1 MSYLVFV
8 AVFTWVVFNSQG
20 EAAFMMVNDIFTA
33 LSSFEAITSIADW
46 WTFHDKVF
54 SAVVFPNTWYNGQDL
69 DKQLLGNVNGKYA
82 LMGAVG
88 LRQQRVKTD
97 SCKIRDRFQSVT
109 NLCLEDMSSS
119 TEDRAPYGSPIGGS
133 TLLTYQYKTA
143 AELGCRVGCVYSGYF
158 KIYHGG
164 GFVEPLP
171 SARSNMTLTKVK
183 TRLDDLKA
191 GLWVD
196 EQTRV
201 LFTEFTV
208 YNIQTDLVATVTL
221 SLEMN
226 AAGGIAPFIK
236 VLPIKIGHLFPSEG
250 SITSMAAEGLILL
263 MVLAYTLQALWDWR
277 KLGWKGY
284 WANGWHYFD
293 WVNFFLFYVAFSFRY
308 SAMINAAE
316 LTIPPPDTTFVYIS
330 GAGNSVEMWKNV
342 MAANSFMTWFK
353 IFKYF
358 SHIPFMARLINVLA
372 AASEDAF
379 AFLICLGVVLF
390 GFILTFYLTYGS
402 YIYEFSTL
410 TQTTFT
416 LFRLMLGDW
425 DFASMQKYNSVL
437 GPVYFVLFT
446 CLTMFMLLNMFVAII
461 MEGYDKVTSEEEKVS
476 VIQFVTKKLASVL
489 PVEIEVHP
497 TNQGSDNQNQGDKDF
512 HSNAFG
518 RMESQG
524 ANVQTIDNAKMD
536 KIGEDMELVLA
547 ALVDF
552 RKDLRSMAKRVS
564 ALSDTGTGAENPRKK
579 LAPDR
584 DPGFFE

>member
-143 AELGCRVGCVYSGYF
+143 AELGVEVGAKLGCRLGGIYSGYCRVY
-158 KIYHGG
+158 KGG

-191 GLWVD
+191 CAGLWVD

-201 LFTEFTV
+201 LFTEFTVFNIQTV

-308 SAMINAAE
+308 SAMINAAVTGEIGHVPHSDSVKHVTVMLFYVAFSFRYSATINAAE

-446 CLTMFMLLNMFVAII
+446 CLTMFMLLNMF
-461 MEGYDKVTSEEEKVS
+461 
-476 VIQFVTKKLASVL
+476 
-489 PVEIEVHP
+489 
-497 TNQGSDNQNQGDKDF
+497 
-512 HSNAFG
+512 
-518 RMESQG
+518 
-524 ANVQTIDNAKMD
+524 
-536 KIGEDMELVLA
+536 
-547 ALVDF
+547 
-552 RKDLRSMAKRVS
+552 
-564 ALSDTGTGAENPRKK
+564 
-579 LAPDR
+579 
-584 DPGFFE
+584 